1 MTNPMKLPKITTRIK
16 FPKLAYLKKYGEFFA
31 YGAVLVLLGYWQW
44 RMYGPAVKVYQD
56 LILVCWGLEII
67 NVVLGIIILPKARL
81 LAQFFMLSAVLM
93 ASIVVYYL
101 IIIVKNV
108 V

>member
-1 MTNPMKLPKITTRIK
+1 MKLPKIITRIK
-16 FPKLAYLKKYGEFFA
+16 LPKLAVLKKYSEFYA
-31 YGAVLVLLGYWQW
+31 YGLVLILLGYWQW

-67 NVVLGIIILPKARL
+67 NVILGIIILPKARL

-93 ASIVVYYL
+93 ASVTVYYL
-101 IIIVKNV
+101 LIIIKNV